1 MTRLEGLR
9 VGEALVGEGNEVVQV
24 ELILGPRGSAAETAF
39 CSCLTNQK
47 EGFTSLL
54 VALAPNLPV
63 KPHTVLFNKVAMKGG
78 RQAAQMVGPA
88 QRGVAAAVVD
98 CLAEGLIDPAQAD
111 ELYLCVG
118 LFVHWLAEDDDKIR
132 DHSRSATRE
141 AIARALEG
149 RPTVAELLARR
160 DET

>member
-1 MTRLEGLR
+1 MARLEGLR
-9 VGEALVGEGNEVVQV
+9 VGAALVGEGNEVVQV

-39 CSCLTNQK
+39 CTGLTNQK

-63 KPHTVLFNKVAMKGG
+63 KPSTLLFNKVAMKGA

-88 QRGVAAAVVD
+88 QRGVAAAVLD
-98 CLAEGLIDPAQAD
+98 CLADELIDPAQAD
-111 ELYLCVG
+111 DLFLCVG

-132 DHSRSATRE
+132 AHSQSATRE
-141 AIARALEG
+141 AIAQAIEG
-149 RPTVAELLARR
+149 RPTVAELMAKREER
-160 DET
+160 